1 MPASKPPSSWPF
13 TRLSL
18 VASAL
23 SLLASSAMAS
33 SHREAPFITTAPKVD
48 ATDFYIFNSYEGVA
62 SNGTGGKS
70 AFVTLI
76 ANYLPLQDAY
86 GGPNYFSL
94 DPNALYEIHVDNN
107 GDAVEDITLQF
118 RFKNTLNASGAGITL
133 PIGPTG
139 AKKNVSIPL
148 RQAGGIS
155 GVSGDPLSFSETY
168 EVFIVRGDRRTGTRQ
183 QISIASGSPTGE
195 TGTTFT
201 KPIDYIGEKTLGDA
215 ATYDAYANKYIY
227 NITIPGCSTPG
238 RVFVGQR
245 KEAFSVNL
253 GRIFDLVNAPAS
265 VITNE
270 ANAKAL
276 NGTNDANEFG
286 ELSGKNVTSLAVEM
300 PASCLTASGPDK
312 VIGAWT
318 TASLRQARL
327 LDGKPKSGLQASEK
341 AGGAW
346 TQVSRLGMPLVN
358 EVVIGL
364 KDKDKF
370 NASKPKDDAAN
381 FADYVT
387 HPTLPALVQVL
398 FPTAVAPTNFPRKDL
413 MTAFLT
419 GLPTVNRPANI
430 TDLTG
435 ADVTRH
441 GPLAEML
448 RLNTALPPTQIAS
461 QNPLG
466 VAGGDLAG
474 FPNGRRLGDDVV
486 DLSLR
491 VAMGALCTLTGSA
504 DALMVGCHPS
514 DAPVGGLGFND
525 AVRADPTHFKSAF
538 PYLNTPLPGAKSL

>member
-1 MPASKPPSSWPF
+1 MPTNPRTLPSSRP
-13 TRLSL
+13 TL
-18 VASAL
+18 VACAL
-23 SLLASSAMAS
+23 SLLASTVMAS
-33 SHREAPFITTAPKVD
+33 SHREAPFITTVPKVD
-48 ATDFYIFNSYEGVA
+48 AADFYLFNSYEGVA
-62 SNGTGGKS
+62 GNGSGGKS

-118 RFKNTLNASGAGITL
+118 RFKNTLNASGTGITL
-133 PIGPTG
+133 PIGATG
-139 AKKNVSIPL
+139 AKKNVAIPL
-148 RQAGGIS
+148 RQAGGIT
-155 GVSGDPLSFSETY
+155 GVAGDPVSFAETY
-168 EVFIVRGDRRTGTRQ
+168 EMFIVRGDRRTGTRQ

-195 TGTTFT
+195 SGTTFT

-215 ATYDAYANKYIY
+215 TAYEPYANKYIY

-265 VITNE
+265 VITSE

-276 NGTNDANEFG
+276 NGTNDVNEFG
-286 ELSGKNVTSLAVEM
+286 ELSNKNVTSLAVEV
-300 PASCLTASGPDK
+300 PASCLTASTTDK
-312 VIGAWT
+312 GIGAWT

-327 LDGKPKSGLQASEK
+327 LDGKPKSGLQASERT
-341 AGGAW
+341 GGAW

-387 HPTLPALVQVL
+387 HPTLPALIQVL

-435 ADVTRH
+435 ADANRR

-448 RLNTALPPTQIAS
+448 RLNTAILPTPQAS
-461 QNPLG
+461 QHPLG
-466 VAGGDLAG
+466 VAAGDNAG

-486 DLSLR
+486 DVSLR
-491 VAMGALCTLTGSA
+491 VAMGALCTLTGSG
-504 DALMVGCHPS
+504 DALKVGCAPS

-525 AVRADPTHFKSAF
+525 AVRANPQHFKNAF
-538 PYLNTPLPGAKSL
+538 PYLNAPLPGAKNL